1 MSSARFDKTTFKRLI
16 NLVLPVFY
24 SEIRY
29 QMFGLMALLVLFALS
44 IAGINVVMSF
54 LMNYVMTALSV
65 RDENRFLSELG
76 RYLLAIGCLVLVAV
90 MYRYTEERFSL
101 KWRRWLSHYF
111 LNRYLSNRAYYSM
124 LSYPGVDNPDQR
136 IEEDIRTFSVQCV
149 SFSLIIFNSI
159 IALIAFFRIL
169 WTIDPWLPI
178 AAIAYAGI
186 GSLITYLLGKPLIHL
201 NMLQLMKE
209 ANYRYKLINL
219 RENAESIAFYGSE
232 QKEFLRTRQRLRDA
246 LKNLLSIINWNRN
259 LGFFTHSYNYLL
271 IIVPTVIVAPRYM
284 SKEVELGVVT
294 QAQGAFG
301 QVLGALS
308 LIVTHFAGI
317 SAFAAV
323 ISRLGT
329 FSEAIE
335 HLSKRDPG
343 DEIQFEDADLIEL
356 DRVTIYTPKRDQLLL
371 KEISVKIDHGG
382 LLITGP
388 SGCGKSSTL
397 RIFAGIWTSGEG
409 KVIRPKLSESLF
421 IPQKPYAS
429 AGTLR
434 SQLQYSL
441 SNHFPTTEELWQII
455 KFVGLTESAKRA
467 GGLDVERDWPR
478 LLSTGELQRLAWA
491 RLFLRKP
498 RFAFLDEATT
508 AIDIESERRLYER
521 LCSESVCWVSVGVR
535 QSLYEF
541 HSTVLEL
548 TGDGDWRL
556 VCPT

>member
-1 MSSARFDKTTFKRLI
+1 MTTARFDKTTLRRLK
-16 NLVLPVFY
+16 NLVLPVFK

-29 QMFGLMALLVLFALS
+29 QMYGLLALLAAFALA
-44 IAGINVVMSF
+44 IAGINVVMSY
-54 LMNYVMTALSV
+54 LMSYVMTALSV
-65 RDENRFLSELG
+65 RDENRFVSELG
-76 RYLLAIGCLVLVAV
+76 RYLLAIACAVPVAV
-90 MYRYTEERFSL
+90 LYRYTEERFAL
-101 KWRRWLSHYF
+101 KWRRWLSIHF
-111 LNRYLSNRAYYSM
+111 LGKYLSNRAYYSM
-124 LSYPGVDNPDQR
+124 LSYKGVDNPDQR
-136 IEEDIRTFSVQCV
+136 IEEDIRSFSVQCV
-149 SFSLIIFNSI
+149 SFSLIIFNSF
-159 IALIAFFRIL
+159 IALIAFFGIL

-232 QKEFLRTRQRLRDA
+232 KKELLRTRQRLRDA

-284 SKEVELGVVT
+284 SGEVEFGVVT

-323 ISRLGT
+323 ISRLGS

-335 HLSKRDPG
+335 ELSKKEEG
-343 DEIQFEDADLIEL
+343 DEIEFKDGNSIEL
-356 DRVTIYTPKRDQLLL
+356 SNVTIYTPKRDQLLL
-371 KEISVKIDHGG
+371 REVSVKIDHGG

-388 SGCGKSSTL
+388 SGCGKSSIL
-397 RIFAGIWTSGEG
+397 RTFAGIWSSGEG
-409 KVIRPKLSESLF
+409 TVVRPNPGESLF
-421 IPQKPYAS
+421 LPQKPYAS
-429 AGTLR
+429 SGTLR
-434 SQLQYSL
+434 SQLQYSIGKRY
-441 SNHFPTTEELWQII
+441 PTTEELWKMI

-498 RFAFLDEATT
+498 KFAFLDEATT
-508 AIDIESERRLYER
+508 AIDIQAEKKFYER
-521 LCSESVCWVSVGVR
+521 LCAESTFWVSVGVR
-535 QSLYEF
+535 QSLYDF
-541 HSTVLEL
+541 HGTVIEL
-548 TGDGDWRL
+548 TGEGEWRL